1 MEETQT
7 MTNLIT
13 IQNQHQSHG
22 LWKLHSII
30 KQILIIIDKKKNMRE
45 HMFYNEG
52 LTSKTKIGRSISFI
66 LPLSLG
72 FVFWSPP
79 SSPHFLPFAY
89 ENSLSLSEKKQSP
102 QFPIF
107 LPLILYLSIQSPNLF
122 FFSHF
127 KNPYVRAFYSKSKS
141 FYVRSLPLSK
151 FYLMHRKNSFFKFQT
166 IPIHAHHLQSMHI
179 I

>member
-1 MEETQT
+1 
-7 MTNLIT
+7 
-13 IQNQHQSHG
+13 
-22 LWKLHSII
+22 
-30 KQILIIIDKKKNMRE
+30 
-45 HMFYNEG
+45 MFYNEG

-107 LPLILYLSIQSPNLF
+107 LPLILYLSIQSPNLL

-151 FYLMHRKNSFFKFQT
+151 FYLMHWKNSFFFKKIFKQY
-166 IPIHAHHLQSMHI
+166 QSMHI
-179 I
+179 TYNPCISFKESYHFQKLLQW